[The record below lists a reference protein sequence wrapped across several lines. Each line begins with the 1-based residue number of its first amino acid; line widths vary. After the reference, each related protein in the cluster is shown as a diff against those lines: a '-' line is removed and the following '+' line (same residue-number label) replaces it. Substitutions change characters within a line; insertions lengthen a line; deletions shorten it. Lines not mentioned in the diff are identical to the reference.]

1 MTALER
7 LRTGSA
13 KGHAVDLHQASI
25 EPATKRGHKFKWTRR
40 VAVFAAAIPVMIGG
54 GVAFASWSASGS
66 GSGAAQAGNVTPLK
80 TVTATTTSLGLLFPG
95 GTGDLKVTFDNPN
108 PFPVTITSVT
118 AGTGAITGSG
128 GLGTC
133 SATGVTFT
141 APTSPSIALPAA
153 SGGTDGTTTKT
164 FLNALSM
171 SASSDNGCQEAT
183 FSVPLAFSASTS

>member
-13 KGHAVDLHQASI
+13 KGHAVDLQQAST
-25 EPATKRGHKFKWTRR
+25 EAAPKRGRKFKWTRR

-54 GVAFASWSASGS
+54 GVAFASWSASGT

-95 GTGDLKVTFDNPN
+95 GSGDLKVTFDNPN

-128 GLGTC
+128 GIASC
-133 SATGVTFT
+133 STTGVTFT
-141 APTSPSIALPAA
+141 APTSPSVALPAA
-153 SGGTDGTTTKT
+153 SGGTDGTTTRT

-171 SASSDNGCQEAT
+171 NANSDNGCQGAT
-183 FSVPLAFSASTS
+183 FSVPLAFSGSTS